1 MLKHGPKPF
10 DPKLSGCFKIAPL
23 FSAIWFINFHF
34 LLWAWPR
41 DDEEKVS
48 CLPTLAGLWI
58 LESASSSH
66 SSAESD
72 PSSSEVSLE
81 YDSSS
86 FTSEAGSSC
95 DPEVLPF
102 MYEPVVASA
111 SSHSETEE
119 DSEDSDSDEGVHP
132 RLLNLD

>member
-1 MLKHGPKPF
+1 M
-10 DPKLSGCFKIAPL
+10 D
-23 FSAIWFINFHF
+23 
-34 LLWAWPR
+34 
-41 DDEEKVS
+41 
-48 CLPTLAGLWI
+48 T
-58 LESASSSH
+58 ESASSSH

-95 DPEVLPF
+95 DPEVLTF

-119 DSEDSDSDEGVHP
+119 DSDSDEGVHP
-132 RLLNLD
+132 RLLNLDW

>member
-1 MLKHGPKPF
+1 M
-10 DPKLSGCFKIAPL
+10 
-23 FSAIWFINFHF
+23 
-34 LLWAWPR
+34 
-41 DDEEKVS
+41 
-48 CLPTLAGLWI
+48 AGLWI

-95 DPEVLPF
+95 DPEVLTF

-111 SSHSETEE
+111 SSHSEAEE
-119 DSEDSDSDEGVHP
+119 YSEDSDADEGVHP

>member
-1 MLKHGPKPF
+1 M
-10 DPKLSGCFKIAPL
+10 D
-23 FSAIWFINFHF
+23 
-34 LLWAWPR
+34 
-41 DDEEKVS
+41 
-48 CLPTLAGLWI
+48 T
-58 LESASSSH
+58 ESASSSH

-86 FTSEAGSSC
+86 FTSEAGSSS

-111 SSHSETEE
+111 SSHSEAIYDVCRIYFFSPQLPFKQKMNSSKFVSFNCTHKEN
-119 DSEDSDSDEGVHP
+119 SKWY
-132 RLLNLD
+132 RC

>member
-1 MLKHGPKPF
+1 M
-10 DPKLSGCFKIAPL
+10 DTE
-23 FSAIWFINFHF
+23 N
-34 LLWAWPR
+34 
-41 DDEEKVS
+41 
-48 CLPTLAGLWI
+48 
-58 LESASSSH
+58 ASSSH

-72 PSSSEVSLE
+72 PSSSSIE

-95 DPEVLPF
+95 DPEVLTF

-119 DSEDSDSDEGVHP
+119 DSDSDEGVHP
-132 RLLNLD
+132 RLLNLDW

>member
-58 LESASSSH
+58 LRVLLAAIAVQRVIPAVLRLPYMIPPPLH
-66 SSAESD
+66 LKL
-72 PSSSEVSLE
+72 VV
-81 YDSSS
+81 
-86 FTSEAGSSC
+86 T
-95 DPEVLPF
+95 EVLTF

-119 DSEDSDSDEGVHP
+119 DSDSDEGVHP
-132 RLLNLD
+132 RLLNLDW